1 MPTEALEFDDASWDA
16 GAIRERFRKAVS
28 SFDPDAVI
36 IMDSWNFKPH
46 LAEAVGDYPYFMRFQ
61 ALECLCP
68 LNNLRLLPKGP
79 GQFEQCPRHQFATP
93 AFCRQCLLE
102 RGDQAGALHQA
113 ERALSGVG
121 SNEYDELLRKT
132 LWDAE
137 GVLVLNRLTEA
148 MLSPFAQR
156 VNVVPWGM
164 DPKRFE
170 GYSTHT
176 PAVGLPIRLLLAGIP
191 DEAIKGFHVAQE
203 ACARLWQKRRD
214 FELVVT
220 GDPAGQVNEF
230 TRFVG
235 WHSQEELPKL
245 YRWADVVLVP
255 TIAQEGLSRTSVEAM
270 ASGKPVIGS
279 RIGGLPETISDGSTG
294 FLVRPGDPEDLA
306 DKITLLLDDPELR
319 TRMGQ
324 AGRRRFEQDFTWPT
338 VIERYYRPLLKRR
351 EQVAST

>member
-1 MPTEALEFDDASWDA
+1 MISPIFFASRRSNASARSTTSGSFPKAQASSSNARDSNSPRPRSVGSVYSNAATRPALFTRLSAA
-16 GAIRERFRKAVS
+16 
-28 SFDPDAVI
+28 
-36 IMDSWNFKPH
+36 
-46 LAEAVGDYPYFMRFQ
+46 LA
-61 ALECLCP
+61 
-68 LNNLRLLPKGP
+68 
-79 GQFEQCPRHQFATP
+79 
-93 AFCRQCLLE
+93 
-102 RGDQAGALHQA
+102 
-113 ERALSGVG
+113 GVG

-156 VNVVPWGM
+156 VHVVPWGM

-170 GYSTHT
+170 GYSSSS
-176 PAVGLPIRLLLAGIP
+176 PVAGQPLRLLLAGIP
-191 DEAIKGFHVAQE
+191 EEAIKGYHIAQE
-203 ACARLWQKRRD
+203 ACSRLWERRRD